1 MCTPPGSELGPSG
14 DLVKGRE
21 RSRTRLSTLMKAV
34 EAVDHPDVRPT
45 RIEVGPGAAE
55 FVHERGGRLYVW
67 VSETGIEHE
76 TTIPNR
82 NIDFIEVPGDDFTLY
97 VDRSI
102 EPPERWRL
110 VFHRFPR
117 PHVRAL
123 WNGTGGFSQ
132 PVGLSGSWEGAGF
145 TRAPWTADE

>member
-1 MCTPPGSELGPSG
+1 MEAGRIV
-14 DLVKGRE
+14 DLCRV
-21 RSRTRLSTLMKAV
+21 ST
-34 EAVDHPDVRPT
+34 T
-45 RIEVGPGAAE
+45 RIEVGPGVAE

-76 TTIPNR
+76 TTSPNPDI
-82 NIDFIEVPGDDFTLY
+82 NFVELPGDQFTLY
-97 VDRSI
+97 VDSSI
-102 EPPERWRL
+102 EPAERWRL

-132 PVGLSGSWEGAGF
+132 GSGLSGGWEGTGF
-145 TRAPWTADE
+145 MRAPWTPDD